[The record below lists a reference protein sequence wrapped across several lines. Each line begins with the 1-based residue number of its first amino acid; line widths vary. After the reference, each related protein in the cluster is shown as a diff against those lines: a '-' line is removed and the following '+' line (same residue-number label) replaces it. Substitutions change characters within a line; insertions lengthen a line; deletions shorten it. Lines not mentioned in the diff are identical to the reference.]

1 LIAGTAIDTTDE
13 IIEQNKIIEHNRG
26 TAIGSETMQRLCR
39 ALWAALAIL
48 TLVNPIQAK
57 EWKVVRMAAEGTY
70 PPFNEKDAAG
80 NWHGFDVDIGNAL
93 CDRLGAKCEWVA
105 HEWATIIDDL
115 LAGKY
120 DAITASM
127 TINRERK
134 KSIDFTNKY
143 YSALSA
149 LIAPRTTTIK
159 SVSQRYLKGKRVATV
174 KGTIFDSF
182 LTQKMPYV
190 DRRLYA
196 TQDEANLD
204 LAFGAIDAVI
214 GDKLFLGEWLQTK
227 DGSCCI
233 FVGGDIVDPLLG
245 TAIGI
250 GVRKEDSE
258 LKEMLNKALRAIIAD
273 GTYKKINDKY
283 FPFSIY

>member
-1 LIAGTAIDTTDE
+1 
-13 IIEQNKIIEHNRG
+13 
-26 TAIGSETMQRLCR
+26 MQRLCR
-39 ALWAALAIL
+39 ALWVALAIL
-48 TLVNPIQAK
+48 TMASPIQAK
-57 EWKVVRMAAEGTY
+57 EWKVIRMEAEGTY

-105 HEWATIIDDL
+105 HEWGTIIEDL

-120 DAITASM
+120 DAITSSM
-127 TINRERK
+127 TINTERK
-134 KSIDFTNKY
+134 KRIDFTNRY
-143 YSALSA
+143 YSTPSA
-149 LIAPRTTTIK
+149 LVAPRTTTIK
-159 SVSQRYLKGKRVATV
+159 SISQRYLRGKRVGTA

-182 LTQKMPYV
+182 LTQKMPDV
-190 DRRLYA
+190 DLRLYT

-204 LAFGAIDAVI
+204 VAFGDIDAAM
-214 GDKLFLGEWLQTK
+214 GDKLFLGEWLKTQ
-227 DGSCCI
+227 DGSCCM
-233 FVGGDIVDPLLG
+233 FVRGNIVDPLLG

-250 GVRKEDSE
+250 GVRKQDND
-258 LKEMLNKALRAIIAD
+258 LKKILNKALTAFIAD